1 MLSSVDTHHKHIR
14 SALPG
19 SADFKDAGAVL
30 CSTKK
35 NPAFNR
41 GGCWLG
47 KFRRFSSHDECFR
60 REQEAY
66 IILINARHEVN
77 VIYNFK

>member
-1 MLSSVDTHHKHIR
+1 MMSLSLMLSSVDTHHKHIR

-35 NPAFNR
+35 TQLST
-41 GGCWLG
+41 GGAVGWGSLEG
-47 KFRRFSSHDECFR
+47 LAVTMNASS
-60 REQEAY
+60 
-66 IILINARHEVN
+66 VN
-77 VIYNFK
+77 KKHIAS